1 MVPLHQLPAATG
13 AALEELVAMHEASR
27 ASVKLQLREAAAEA
41 LRANQSEDLDVFIRL
56 GRVVRRAVLGS
67 GWQGWPLLATAGR
80 PRLELPSRFAQYGAL
95 WAAECRVARGP
106 LGPRSVAL
114 ESPQCVAQC
123 VRNRCVWPSRLVQ
136 QPRVQEQLGRY
147 IEGLGEK

>member
-13 AALEELVAMHEASR
+13 AALEELVAMHEAGR

-67 GWQGWPLLATAGR
+67 GWQGWPLLATLGSR
-80 PRLELPSRFAQYGAL
+80 CPPSRLAHGGAL
-95 WAAECRVARGP
+95 WAAECKVECGP
-106 LGPRSVAL
+106 LGPWA
-114 ESPQCVAQC
+114 PQC
-123 VRNRCVWPSRLVQ
+123 S
-136 QPRVQEQLGRY
+136 LGVSPMRRPMRS
-147 IEGLGEK
+147 

>member
-1 MVPLHQLPAATG
+1 
-13 AALEELVAMHEASR
+13 MHEASR

-67 GWQGWPLLATAGR
+67 GWQGWPLLATLGSR
-80 PRLELPSRFAQYGAL
+80 CPPSRLAHGGAL
-95 WAAECRVARGP
+95 WAAECRVERGP
-106 LGPRSVAL
+106 LGACGAAL
-114 ESPQCVAQC
+114 ECLRCAAQC
-123 VRNRCVWPSRLVQ
+123 AGNRCVWPSRLVQ